1 MYLLDTC
8 IISELVKAKPSAKVT
23 YWISEQPESA
33 LYLSVLSI
41 GEIEQGI
48 ARLSSGAKKER
59 LIAWAISS
67 LPARFGERILPID
80 TSVAASW
87 GSFQDRNRQTLP
99 VIDGLIAATARVHD
113 LTVITRN
120 TKDFQRF
127 DIPVFNP
134 W

>member
-59 LIAWAISS
+59 LIAWARSS

-87 GSFQDRNRQTLP
+87 GSFQDRNRQPLP
-99 VIDGLIAATARVHD
+99 VFDGLIE
-113 LTVITRN
+113 
-120 TKDFQRF
+120 
-127 DIPVFNP
+127 
-134 W
+134 